1 MVLKHLPAAVG
12 AKINIVDVN
21 PTLGLQNTKRLKNIV
36 IAVPRF
42 EMHED
47 YRAISNIYGRIRNV
61 FHPRPEAI
69 GTEA

>member
-12 AKINIVDVN
+12 AK
-21 PTLGLQNTKRLKNIV
+21 
-36 IAVPRF
+36 
-42 EMHED
+42 MHED